1 MEARLWVGLKGAEKV
16 SIVFEPIH
24 DNRALSEKI
33 IVQISDA
40 LIAGELKPGDRLPP
54 ERELAEQFGVSRT
67 VIRDAVKTLAGRG
80 ILHVKHG
87 AGIFV
92 ATSEENAIGR
102 LSALS
107 EILPLQGV
115 GLRDLFEIRKVL
127 ETEGADWAARRRNGY
142 HLERLRSI
150 LEDAHRTS
158 ENLEVLSD
166 RDAQFHV
173 AIAEASQNLVL
184 VRVMLTLL
192 DLLAQSR
199 RESLSIPGRA
209 KLSLKEH
216 ERIVEEIEAQ
226 RPEEA
231 RKTMLEH
238 LTSVESAILPES
250 GER

>member
-1 MEARLWVGLKGAEKV
+1 M
-16 SIVFEPIH
+16 SIVFEPVH

-33 IVQISDA
+33 IAQISDA
-40 LIAGELKPGDRLPP
+40 LVAGELKPGDRLPP

-102 LSALS
+102 LGALS
-107 EILPLQGV
+107 DILPLQGV
-115 GLRDLFEIRKVL
+115 RLRDLFEIRKVL
-127 ETEGADWAARRRNGY
+127 EAEGAEWAARRRNDY
-142 HLERLRSI
+142 HLKRLRGI
-150 LEDAHRTS
+150 LDDAYRNS
-158 ENLEVLSD
+158 ENIEVLSE

-209 KLSLKEH
+209 KLSLKDY

-226 RPEEA
+226 RHEGA
-231 RKTMLEH
+231 RETMLEH
-238 LTSVESAILPES
+238 LTSVESAVLAEA

>member
-1 MEARLWVGLKGAEKV
+1 M
-16 SIVFEPIH
+16 SIVFEPVH

-33 IVQISDA
+33 IAQISDA
-40 LIAGELKPGDRLPP
+40 LVSGELKPGDRLPP

-92 ATSEENAIGR
+92 TTSEENAIGR
-102 LSALS
+102 LGALS
-107 EILPLQGV
+107 DILPLQGV
-115 GLRDLFEIRKVL
+115 SLRDLFEIRKVL
-127 ETEGADWAARRRNGY
+127 EAEGAEWAARRRNDY
-142 HLERLRSI
+142 HLKRLRGI
-150 LEDAHRTS
+150 LEDAYRNS
-158 ENLEVLSD
+158 ENIEVLSE

-184 VRVMLTLL
+184 VRVMLILL

-209 KLSLKEH
+209 KLSLKDY

-226 RPEEA
+226 RHEGA
-231 RKTMLEH
+231 RETMLEH
-238 LTSVESAILPES
+238 LTSVESAGLAES

>member
-1 MEARLWVGLKGAEKV
+1 V
-16 SIVFEPIH
+16 SIVFEPVH

-33 IVQISDA
+33 IAQISDA
-40 LIAGELKPGDRLPP
+40 LVAGELKPGDRLPP

-92 ATSEENAIGR
+92 STSEENAIGR
-102 LSALS
+102 LGALS
-107 EILPLQGV
+107 DILPLQGV
-115 GLRDLFEIRKVL
+115 SLRDLFEIRKVL
-127 ETEGADWAARRRNGY
+127 EAEGAEWAARRRNDY
-142 HLERLRSI
+142 HLERLRGI
-150 LEDAHRTS
+150 LEDAYRNS
-158 ENLEVLSD
+158 ENIEVLSE

-209 KLSLKEH
+209 KLSLKDY

-226 RPEEA
+226 RHEGA
-231 RKTMLEH
+231 RETMLEH
-238 LTSVESAILPES
+238 LTSVESAALAES

>member
-1 MEARLWVGLKGAEKV
+1 V
-16 SIVFEPIH
+16 SIVFEPVH

-33 IVQISDA
+33 IAQISDA
-40 LIAGELKPGDRLPP
+40 LVAGELKPGDRLPP

-92 ATSEENAIGR
+92 TTSEENAIGR
-102 LSALS
+102 LGALS
-107 EILPLQGV
+107 DILLLQGV
-115 GLRDLFEIRKVL
+115 SLRDLFEIRKVL
-127 ETEGADWAARRRNGY
+127 EAEGAEWAARRRNDY
-142 HLERLRSI
+142 HLKRLRGI
-150 LEDAHRTS
+150 LEDAYRNS
-158 ENLEVLSD
+158 ENLELLSE

-192 DLLAQSR
+192 DLLAKSR

-209 KLSLKEH
+209 KLSLKDH
-216 ERIVEEIEAQ
+216 ERIVGEIEAQ
-226 RPEEA
+226 THEGA
-231 RKTMLEH
+231 RETMLEH
-238 LTSVESAILPES
+238 LTSVESAVLAES

>member
-1 MEARLWVGLKGAEKV
+1 V
-16 SIVFEPIH
+16 SIVFEPVH

-33 IVQISDA
+33 IAQISDA
-40 LIAGELKPGDRLPP
+40 LVAGELKPGDRLPP

-92 ATSEENAIGR
+92 TTSEENAIGR
-102 LSALS
+102 LGALS
-107 EILPLQGV
+107 DILPLQGV
-115 GLRDLFEIRKVL
+115 RLRDLFEIRKVL
-127 ETEGADWAARRRNGY
+127 EAEGAEWAARRRNDY
-142 HLERLRSI
+142 HLKRLRGI
-150 LEDAHRTS
+150 LEDAHRNS
-158 ENLEVLSD
+158 ENLEVLSE

-199 RESLSIPGRA
+199 RETLSIPGRA
-209 KLSLKEH
+209 KLSLKDH

-226 RPEEA
+226 RHEGA
-231 RKTMLEH
+231 RETMLEH
-238 LTSVESAILPES
+238 LTSVESAVLAES

>member
-1 MEARLWVGLKGAEKV
+1 V
-16 SIVFEPIH
+16 SIVFEPVH

-33 IVQISDA
+33 IAQISDA
-40 LIAGELKPGDRLPP
+40 LVAGELRPGDRLPP

-92 ATSEENAIGR
+92 TTSEENAIGR
-102 LSALS
+102 LGALS
-107 EILPLQGV
+107 DILPLQGV
-115 GLRDLFEIRKVL
+115 RLRDLFEIRKVL
-127 ETEGADWAARRRNGY
+127 EVEGAEWAARRRNDY
-142 HLERLRSI
+142 HLERLRGI
-150 LEDAHRTS
+150 LEDAHRNS
-158 ENLEVLSD
+158 ENLEVLSE

-209 KLSLKEH
+209 KLSLKDH

-226 RPEEA
+226 RHEGA
-231 RKTMLEH
+231 RETMLEH
-238 LTSVESAILPES
+238 LTSVESAVLAES

>member
-1 MEARLWVGLKGAEKV
+1 M
-16 SIVFEPIH
+16 SIVFEPVH
-24 DNRALSEKI
+24 DNRALSEEI

-40 LIAGELKPGDRLPP
+40 LVAGELKPGDRLPP

-92 ATSEENAIGR
+92 TTSEENAIGR
-102 LSALS
+102 LGALS
-107 EILPLQGV
+107 DILPLQGV
-115 GLRDLFEIRKVL
+115 SLRDLFEIRKVL
-127 ETEGADWAARRRNGY
+127 EAEGAEWAARRRNDY
-142 HLERLRSI
+142 HLKRLRGI
-150 LEDAHRTS
+150 LEDAYRNS
-158 ENLEVLSD
+158 ENLEVLSE

-192 DLLAQSR
+192 DLLAKSR

-209 KLSLKEH
+209 KLSLKDH
-216 ERIVEEIEAQ
+216 ERIVGEIEAQ
-226 RPEEA
+226 THEGA
-231 RKTMLEH
+231 RETMLEH
-238 LTSVESAILPES
+238 LTSVESAVLAES

>member
-1 MEARLWVGLKGAEKV
+1 MAGREEAEKM
-16 SIVFEPIH
+16 SIMFEPIH

-33 IVQISDA
+33 ISQISDA
-40 LIAGELKPGDRLPP
+40 LVRGELKPGDRLPP

-92 ATSEENAIGR
+92 ATSEENMIGR
-102 LSALS
+102 LGALS
-107 EILPLQGV
+107 DILPVQGA
-115 GLRDLFEIRKVL
+115 GLRDLFEVRKVL
-127 ETEGADWAARRRNGY
+127 ETEGAEWAARGRNAY
-142 HLERLRSI
+142 HLERLRGI
-150 LEDAHRTS
+150 LDDAYRHS
-158 ENLEVLSD
+158 DDPEVLSE

-209 KLSLKEH
+209 QLSLKDH
-216 ERIVEEIEAQ
+216 ERIVEAIEAQ
-226 RPEEA
+226 RPAEA
-231 RKTMLEH
+231 REAMLRH
-238 LTSVESAILPES
+238 LTSVESAILPGS
-250 GER
+250 DGL

>member
-1 MEARLWVGLKGAEKV
+1 V
-16 SIVFEPIH
+16 SIVFEPVH

-33 IVQISDA
+33 IAQISDA
-40 LIAGELKPGDRLPP
+40 LVAGELKPGDRLPP

-92 ATSEENAIGR
+92 TTSEENAIGR
-102 LSALS
+102 LGALS
-107 EILPLQGV
+107 DILPLQGAR
-115 GLRDLFEIRKVL
+115 LRDLFEIRKVL
-127 ETEGADWAARRRNGY
+127 EAEGAEWAARRRNDY
-142 HLERLRSI
+142 HLERLRDI
-150 LEDAHRTS
+150 LEDAHRNS
-158 ENLEVLSD
+158 ENLEVLSE

-192 DLLAQSR
+192 DLLSQSR

-209 KLSLKEH
+209 KLSLKDY

-226 RPEEA
+226 RHEGA
-231 RKTMLEH
+231 RETMLEH
-238 LTSVESAILPES
+238 LISVESAVLPES

>member
-1 MEARLWVGLKGAEKV
+1 V
-16 SIVFEPIH
+16 SIVFEPVH

-33 IVQISDA
+33 IAQISDA
-40 LIAGELKPGDRLPP
+40 LVAGELKPGDRLPP

-92 ATSEENAIGR
+92 TTSEENAIGR
-102 LSALS
+102 LGALS
-107 EILPLQGV
+107 DILPLQGV
-115 GLRDLFEIRKVL
+115 SLRDLFEIRKVL
-127 ETEGADWAARRRNGY
+127 EAEGAEWAARRRNDY
-142 HLERLRSI
+142 HLKRLRGI
-150 LEDAHRTS
+150 LEDAYRNS
-158 ENLEVLSD
+158 ENLELLSE

-192 DLLAQSR
+192 DLLAKSR

-209 KLSLKEH
+209 KLSLKDH
-216 ERIVEEIEAQ
+216 ERIVGEIEAQ
-226 RPEEA
+226 THEGA
-231 RKTMLEH
+231 RETMLEH
-238 LTSVESAILPES
+238 LTSVESAVLAES

>member
-1 MEARLWVGLKGAEKV
+1 M
-16 SIVFEPIH
+16 SIVFEPVH

-33 IVQISDA
+33 IAQISDA
-40 LIAGELKPGDRLPP
+40 LVAGELKPGDRLPP

-92 ATSEENAIGR
+92 TTLEENAIGR
-102 LSALS
+102 LGALS
-107 EILPLQGV
+107 DILPLQGV
-115 GLRDLFEIRKVL
+115 RLRDLFEIRKVL
-127 ETEGADWAARRRNGY
+127 EAEGAEWAARRRNDY
-142 HLERLRSI
+142 HLKRLRGV
-150 LEDAHRTS
+150 LEDAHRNS
-158 ENLEVLSD
+158 ENLEVLSE

-184 VRVMLTLL
+184 VRVMLILL

-209 KLSLKEH
+209 KLSLKDH

-226 RPEEA
+226 RHEGA
-231 RKTMLEH
+231 RETMLEH
-238 LTSVESAILPES
+238 LTSVESAVLAES

>member
-1 MEARLWVGLKGAEKV
+1 MR
-16 SIVFEPIH
+16 IVFEPVH

-33 IVQISDA
+33 IAQIFDA
-40 LIAGELKPGDRLPP
+40 LLAGELKPGDRLPP

-92 ATSEENAIGR
+92 TTSEENAIER
-102 LSALS
+102 LGALS
-107 EILPLQGV
+107 DILPLQGV
-115 GLRDLFEIRKVL
+115 RLRDLFEIRKVL
-127 ETEGADWAARRRNGY
+127 EAEGAEWAARRRNDY
-142 HLERLRSI
+142 HLERLRGI
-150 LEDAHRTS
+150 LEDAHRNS
-158 ENLEVLSD
+158 ENLEVLSE

-184 VRVMLTLL
+184 VRVMLILL

-209 KLSLKEH
+209 KLSLKDH

-226 RPEEA
+226 RHEGA
-231 RKTMLEH
+231 RETMLEH
-238 LTSVESAILPES
+238 LTSVESAVLAES

>member
-1 MEARLWVGLKGAEKV
+1 M
-16 SIVFEPIH
+16 SIVFEPVH

-33 IVQISDA
+33 IAQISDA
-40 LIAGELKPGDRLPP
+40 LVAGELKPGDRLPP

-92 ATSEENAIGR
+92 STSEENAIGR
-102 LSALS
+102 LGALS
-107 EILPLQGV
+107 DILPLQGV

-127 ETEGADWAARRRNGY
+127 EAEGAEWAARRRNDY
-142 HLERLRSI
+142 HLKRLRGV
-150 LEDAHRTS
+150 LEDAHRNS
-158 ENLEVLSD
+158 ENLEVLSE

-209 KLSLKEH
+209 ELSLKDY

-226 RPEEA
+226 RHEGA
-231 RKTMLEH
+231 RETMLEH
-238 LTSVESAILPES
+238 LTSVESAVLAES

>member
-1 MEARLWVGLKGAEKV
+1 M
-16 SIVFEPIH
+16 SIVFEPVH

-40 LIAGELKPGDRLPP
+40 LIASELKPGDRLPP

-80 ILHVKHG
+80 ILRVKHG

-92 ATSEENAIGR
+92 ATSEENTIGR
-102 LSALS
+102 LAALS
-107 EILPLQGV
+107 DILPLQGA

-127 ETEGADWAARRRNGY
+127 ETEGAEWAARRSKDY
-142 HLERLRSI
+142 HLERLRGI
-150 LEDAHRTS
+150 LVDAYRNS

-226 RPEEA
+226 RPKEA
-231 RKTMLEH
+231 RKAMLEH

>member
-1 MEARLWVGLKGAEKV
+1 M
-16 SIVFEPIH
+16 SIVFEPVH

-33 IVQISDA
+33 IAQISDA
-40 LIAGELKPGDRLPP
+40 LVSGELKPGDRLPP

-92 ATSEENAIGR
+92 TTSEENAIGR
-102 LSALS
+102 LGALS
-107 EILPLQGV
+107 DILPLQGV
-115 GLRDLFEIRKVL
+115 SLRDLFEVRKVL
-127 ETEGADWAARRRNGY
+127 EAEGAEWAARRRNDY
-142 HLERLRSI
+142 HLKRLRGI
-150 LEDAHRTS
+150 LEDAYRNS
-158 ENLEVLSD
+158 ENIEVLSE

-209 KLSLKEH
+209 KLSLKDY

-226 RPEEA
+226 RHEGA
-231 RKTMLEH
+231 RETMLEH
-238 LTSVESAILPES
+238 LTSVESAALAES

>member
-1 MEARLWVGLKGAEKV
+1 M
-16 SIVFEPIH
+16 SIVFEPVH

-33 IVQISDA
+33 IAQISDA
-40 LIAGELKPGDRLPP
+40 LVAGELKPGDRLPP

-92 ATSEENAIGR
+92 TTSEENAIGR
-102 LSALS
+102 LGALS
-107 EILPLQGV
+107 DILPLQGV
-115 GLRDLFEIRKVL
+115 SLRDLFEIRKVL
-127 ETEGADWAARRRNGY
+127 EAEGAEWAARRRNDY
-142 HLERLRSI
+142 HLERLRGI
-150 LEDAHRTS
+150 LEDAHRNS
-158 ENLEVLSD
+158 ENLEVLSE

-209 KLSLKEH
+209 KLSLKDY

-226 RPEEA
+226 RYEGA
-231 RKTMLEH
+231 RETMLEH
-238 LTSVESAILPES
+238 LTSVESAVLAES

>member
-1 MEARLWVGLKGAEKV
+1 V
-16 SIVFEPIH
+16 SIVFEPVH

-33 IVQISDA
+33 IAQISDA
-40 LIAGELKPGDRLPP
+40 LVSGELKPGDRLPP

-92 ATSEENAIGR
+92 TTSEENAMGR
-102 LSALS
+102 LGALS
-107 EILPLQGV
+107 DILPLQGV
-115 GLRDLFEIRKVL
+115 SLRDLFEVRKVL
-127 ETEGADWAARRRNGY
+127 EAEGAEWAARRRNDY
-142 HLERLRSI
+142 QLKRLRGI
-150 LEDAHRTS
+150 LEDAYRNS
-158 ENLEVLSD
+158 ENVEVLSE

-184 VRVMLTLL
+184 VRVMLILL

-209 KLSLKEH
+209 KLSLKDY

-226 RPEEA
+226 RHEGA
-231 RKTMLEH
+231 RETMLKH
-238 LTSVESAILPES
+238 LTSVESAVLVES

>member
-1 MEARLWVGLKGAEKV
+1 M
-16 SIVFEPIH
+16 SIVFEPVH

-33 IVQISDA
+33 IAQISDA
-40 LIAGELKPGDRLPP
+40 LVSGELKPGDRLPP

-92 ATSEENAIGR
+92 TTSEENAIGR
-102 LSALS
+102 LGALS
-107 EILPLQGV
+107 DILPLQGV
-115 GLRDLFEIRKVL
+115 RLRDLFEIRKVL
-127 ETEGADWAARRRNGY
+127 EAEGAEWAARRRNDY
-142 HLERLRSI
+142 HLKRLRGI
-150 LEDAHRTS
+150 LEDAHRNS
-158 ENLEVLSD
+158 ENLEVLSE

-184 VRVMLTLL
+184 VRVMLILL

-209 KLSLKEH
+209 KLSLKDH

-226 RPEEA
+226 RHEGA
-231 RKTMLEH
+231 RETMLEH
-238 LTSVESAILPES
+238 LTSVESAVLAES

>member
-1 MEARLWVGLKGAEKV
+1 V
-16 SIVFEPIH
+16 SIVFEPVH

-33 IVQISDA
+33 IAQISDA
-40 LIAGELKPGDRLPP
+40 LVSGELKPGDRLPP

-92 ATSEENAIGR
+92 TTSEENAIGR
-102 LSALS
+102 LGALS
-107 EILPLQGV
+107 DILPLQGV
-115 GLRDLFEIRKVL
+115 SLRDLFEIRKVL
-127 ETEGADWAARRRNGY
+127 EAEGAEWAARRRNDY
-142 HLERLRSI
+142 HLKRLRGI
-150 LEDAHRTS
+150 LEDAYRNS
-158 ENLEVLSD
+158 ENLEVLSE

-192 DLLAQSR
+192 DLLAKSR

-209 KLSLKEH
+209 KLSLKDH
-216 ERIVEEIEAQ
+216 ERIVGEIEAQ
-226 RPEEA
+226 THEGA
-231 RKTMLEH
+231 RETMLEH
-238 LTSVESAILPES
+238 LTSVESAVLAES

>member
-1 MEARLWVGLKGAEKV
+1 V
-16 SIVFEPIH
+16 SIVFEPVH

-33 IVQISDA
+33 IAQISDA
-40 LIAGELKPGDRLPP
+40 LVSGELKPGDRLPP

-92 ATSEENAIGR
+92 TTSEENAIGR
-102 LSALS
+102 LGALS
-107 EILPLQGV
+107 DILPLQGV
-115 GLRDLFEIRKVL
+115 SLRDLFEVRKVL
-127 ETEGADWAARRRNGY
+127 EAEGAEWAARRRNDY
-142 HLERLRSI
+142 HLKRLRGI
-150 LEDAHRTS
+150 LEDAYRNS
-158 ENLEVLSD
+158 ENVEVLSE

-209 KLSLKEH
+209 KLSLKDY
-216 ERIVEEIEAQ
+216 ERVVEEIEAQ
-226 RPEEA
+226 RHEGA
-231 RKTMLEH
+231 RETMLEH
-238 LTSVESAILPES
+238 LTSVESAALAES

>member
-1 MEARLWVGLKGAEKV
+1 M
-16 SIVFEPIH
+16 SIVFEPVH

-33 IVQISDA
+33 IAQISDA
-40 LIAGELKPGDRLPP
+40 LVAGELKPGDRLPP

-92 ATSEENAIGR
+92 TTSEENAIER
-102 LSALS
+102 LGALS
-107 EILPLQGV
+107 DILPLQGV
-115 GLRDLFEIRKVL
+115 RLRDLFEIRKVL
-127 ETEGADWAARRRNGY
+127 EAEGAEWAARRRNDY
-142 HLERLRSI
+142 HLKRLRGI
-150 LEDAHRTS
+150 LEDAHRNS
-158 ENLEVLSD
+158 ENLEVLSE

-209 KLSLKEH
+209 KLSLKDH
-216 ERIVEEIEAQ
+216 ERILEEIEAQ
-226 RPEEA
+226 RHEGA
-231 RKTMLEH
+231 RETMLEH
-238 LTSVESAILPES
+238 LTSVESAVLAKS

>member
-1 MEARLWVGLKGAEKV
+1 M
-16 SIVFEPIH
+16 SIVFEPVH

-33 IVQISDA
+33 IAQISDA
-40 LIAGELKPGDRLPP
+40 LVAGELKPGDRLPP

-92 ATSEENAIGR
+92 TTSEENAIGR
-102 LSALS
+102 LGALS
-107 EILPLQGV
+107 DILPLQGV
-115 GLRDLFEIRKVL
+115 SLRDLFEIRKVL
-127 ETEGADWAARRRNGY
+127 EAEGAEWAARRRNDY
-142 HLERLRSI
+142 HLKRLRGI
-150 LEDAHRTS
+150 LEDAYRNS
-158 ENLEVLSD
+158 ENLEVLSE

-192 DLLAQSR
+192 DLLAKSR

-209 KLSLKEH
+209 KLSLKDH
-216 ERIVEEIEAQ
+216 ERIVGEIEAQ
-226 RPEEA
+226 THEGA
-231 RKTMLEH
+231 RETMLEH
-238 LTSVESAILPES
+238 LTSVESAVLAES

>member
-1 MEARLWVGLKGAEKV
+1 M
-16 SIVFEPIH
+16 SIVFEPVH

-33 IVQISDA
+33 IAQISDA
-40 LIAGELKPGDRLPP
+40 LVAGELQPGDRLPP

-92 ATSEENAIGR
+92 TTSEENAIGR
-102 LSALS
+102 LGALS
-107 EILPLQGV
+107 DILPLQGV
-115 GLRDLFEIRKVL
+115 RLRDLFEIRKVL
-127 ETEGADWAARRRNGY
+127 EVEGAEWAARRRNDY
-142 HLERLRSI
+142 HLERLRGI
-150 LEDAHRTS
+150 LEDAHRNS
-158 ENLEVLSD
+158 ENLEVLSE
-166 RDAQFHV
+166 RDVQFH
-173 AIAEASQNLVL
+173 ATIAEASQNLVL

-209 KLSLKEH
+209 KLSLKDH

-226 RPEEA
+226 RHEGA
-231 RKTMLEH
+231 RETMLEH
-238 LTSVESAILPES
+238 LTSVESAVLAES

>member
-1 MEARLWVGLKGAEKV
+1 M
-16 SIVFEPIH
+16 FEPVH

-33 IVQISDA
+33 IAQISDA
-40 LIAGELKPGDRLPP
+40 LVAGELKPGDRLPP

-92 ATSEENAIGR
+92 TTSEENAIGR
-102 LSALS
+102 LGALS
-107 EILPLQGV
+107 DILPLQGV
-115 GLRDLFEIRKVL
+115 RLRDLFEIRKVL
-127 ETEGADWAARRRNGY
+127 EAEGAEWAARRRNDY
-142 HLERLRSI
+142 HLERLRGI
-150 LEDAHRTS
+150 LEDAHRNS
-158 ENLEVLSD
+158 ENLEVLSE

-209 KLSLKEH
+209 ELSLKDY

-226 RPEEA
+226 RHEGA
-231 RKTMLEH
+231 RETMLEH
-238 LTSVESAILPES
+238 LTSVESAVLAES

>member
-1 MEARLWVGLKGAEKV
+1 V
-16 SIVFEPIH
+16 SIVFEPVH

-33 IVQISDA
+33 IAQISDA
-40 LIAGELKPGDRLPP
+40 LVAGELKPGDRLPP

-92 ATSEENAIGR
+92 TTSEENAIGR
-102 LSALS
+102 LGALS
-107 EILPLQGV
+107 DILPLQGV
-115 GLRDLFEIRKVL
+115 SLRDLFEIRKVL
-127 ETEGADWAARRRNGY
+127 EAEGAEWAARRRNDY
-142 HLERLRSI
+142 HLKRLRGI
-150 LEDAHRTS
+150 LEDAYRNS
-158 ENLEVLSD
+158 ENIEVLSE

-209 KLSLKEH
+209 KLSLKDY

-226 RPEEA
+226 RHEGA
-231 RKTMLEH
+231 RETMLEH
-238 LTSVESAILPES
+238 LTSVESAVLAEA

>member
-1 MEARLWVGLKGAEKV
+1 M
-16 SIVFEPIH
+16 SIVFEPVH

-33 IVQISDA
+33 IAQISDA
-40 LIAGELKPGDRLPP
+40 LVAGELKPGDRLPP

-92 ATSEENAIGR
+92 TTSEENAIGR
-102 LSALS
+102 LGALS
-107 EILPLQGV
+107 DILPLQGV
-115 GLRDLFEIRKVL
+115 RLRDLFEIRKVL
-127 ETEGADWAARRRNGY
+127 EAEGAEWAARRRNDY
-142 HLERLRSI
+142 HLKRLRGI
-150 LEDAHRTS
+150 LEDAHRNS
-158 ENLEVLSD
+158 ENLEVLSE

-184 VRVMLTLL
+184 VRVVLTLL

-209 KLSLKEH
+209 KLSLKDH

-226 RPEEA
+226 RHEGA
-231 RKTMLEH
+231 RETMLEH
-238 LTSVESAILPES
+238 LTSVESAVLAES